1 MAPRHF
7 KSTHSQH
14 VVQLGA
20 GPLQAMQESQ
30 EEAAQAQDT
39 QPEDASSSV
48 QPSMQPDAQMTAQ
61 AEMQVAARE
70 RGTLERQLRGVA
82 ERISL
87 AASRLQVEDAASSL
101 TALEQLYQ
109 AGPLVYST

>member
-1 MAPRHF
+1 
-7 KSTHSQH
+7 
-14 VVQLGA
+14 
-20 GPLQAMQESQ
+20 MQEPQ
-30 EEAAQAQDT
+30 QEAAQAQDADA
-39 QPEDASSSV
+39 QPEDASSSAM
-48 QPSMQPDAQMTAQ
+48 PSMQPDAQMTAQ

-109 AGPLVYST
+109 AGPLVYGT